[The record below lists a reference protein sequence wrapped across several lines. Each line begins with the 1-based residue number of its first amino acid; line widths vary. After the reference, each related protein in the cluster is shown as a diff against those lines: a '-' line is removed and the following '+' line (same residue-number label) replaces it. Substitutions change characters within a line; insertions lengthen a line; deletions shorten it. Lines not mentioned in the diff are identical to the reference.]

1 MPEAPAD
8 AEEEED
14 ASCNNSAAPAPMVQ
28 PSTPGKAEAE
38 DEEEVYSEY
47 LTCVYAHTRISY
59 AMRPA
64 IKLLFSMAGQQ
75 VKALFAN
82 GQRTAIGPRGHFLCN
97 PDPSVWEQPL

>member
-38 DEEEVYSEY
+38 DEEEVY
-47 LTCVYAHTRISY
+47 R
-59 AMRPA
+59 
-64 IKLLFSMAGQQ
+64 QQ